1 MGHSSEAR
9 AQAGHAGYEK
19 RDVNIVWAGI
29 VTAAIVIVI
38 VLSVAFVDEIFV
50 ATKEAMVTQYQ
61 LTPENHQLRDLRAR
75 EAEALTTYKLLDPQK
90 QIYRIPIDRAMQVL
104 AEEAYTSQRSAVSPR

>member
-1 MGHSSEAR
+1 MNHSSEAQ
-9 AQAGHAGYEK
+9 AQVGHAGYEK

-29 VTAAIVIVI
+29 VTAVIVMII

-61 LTPENHQLRDLRAR
+61 LAPENNQLRDLRAR
-75 EAEALTTYKLLDPQK
+75 EAEVLTTYKLLDPQK

-104 AEEAYTSQRSAVSPR
+104 ADEAYTSQRSAVTPR